1 MKVLLAE
8 DSRESRESLTRFL
21 TRSGH
26 EVTSCEDGLEA
37 WRTLQKDPHSLVLTD
52 IQMPR
57 LSGQDLLAR
66 IKGDES
72 LKNTEVVLF
81 TGFGNIGSAVE
92 AMQNGA
98 LDYLLK
104 PINVEELTLLLE
116 RVESMMTLRTEH
128 HQLREHFDE
137 KVGEATR
144 ELESELATTRE
155 AIARLIGTQDI
166 VVHSAA
172 MQQLLRTAERLRAK
186 PDLPVLIV
194 GETGT
199 GKELMARFVHYGDGT
214 VTTPFVAINCA
225 AINPNMFES
234 ELFGY
239 EAGAF
244 TGGNP
249 KGQPGKL
256 EAADGGSLFL
266 DEISEMSPDLQA
278 KLLRVIQEREYY
290 RVGGVTR
297 LKANVRIIAATN
309 RELEDLI
316 ERSGFR
322 RDLYYRL
329 NVGLLKVPPL
339 RERPDGIMA
348 IAQRFVQDH
357 LDEGRTRFTSFS
369 DEAINKLVNYDWP
382 GNVRELRNVID
393 RMVLLYDDEVVRP
406 DHLEFDEL
414 TGPQSTLDKA
424 GGELGPPLPS
434 DQFDLDNHVL
444 DIVEKALEQHEG
456 NRSKTAR
463 YLGISR
469 AALYTYLK
477 HLEKR

>member
-21 TRSGH
+21 QRIGH
-26 EVTSCEDGLEA
+26 EVTACEDGLEA
-37 WRTLQKDPHSLVLTD
+37 WHTLQKDPHPLVLTD
-52 IQMPR
+52 IQMPKVG
-57 LSGQDLLAR
+57 GQELLAR
-66 IKGDES
+66 IKGDER
-72 LKNTEVVLF
+72 LKETEVVLF
-81 TGFGNIGSAVE
+81 TGYGNIGSAVE
-92 AMQNGA
+92 AMRNGA

-116 RVESMMTLRTEH
+116 RVESLMNLVTEH
-128 HQLREHFDE
+128 HQLRDHFDE
-137 KVGEATR
+137 KVGEVTR
-144 ELESELATTRE
+144 ELETQLPTSRE
-155 AIARLIGTQDI
+155 AIARLVGTQDM
-166 VVHSAA
+166 VVDSAA
-172 MQQLLRTAERLRAK
+172 MRKLLATADRLRAK

-199 GKELMARFVHYGDGT
+199 GKELLARFVHYGDGS
-214 VTTPFVAINCA
+214 VTTPFIAINCA

-249 KGQPGKL
+249 KGQAGKL

-266 DEISEMSPDLQA
+266 DEVSEMNPDLQA
-278 KLLRVIQEREYY
+278 KLLRVIQEREFY

-309 RELEDLI
+309 RDLEDLI
-316 ERSGFR
+316 EHSGFR

-339 RERPDGIMA
+339 RERSDGIMA
-348 IAQRFVQDH
+348 LAERFVEDH
-357 LDEGRTRFTSFS
+357 LREGRTRFTSFS
-369 DEAINKLVNYDWP
+369 KAAEKKLVTYDWP

-393 RMVLLYDDEVVRP
+393 RMVLLYDDQVVQP
-406 DHLEFDEL
+406 DHLEFDDLSGSPVRLDRVGESE
-414 TGPQSTLDKA
+414 GPA
-424 GGELGPPLPS
+424 LPR
-434 DQFDLDNHVL
+434 DQFDLDSHVL
-444 DIVEKALEQHEG
+444 DIVDKALKKHKG

-477 HLEKR
+477 HLESR